1 MSHISLGVVAFLLMW
16 VLLLLWF
23 AVVSIF
29 NQQGAAY
36 IFTQCLYKSFMSI
49 EEYSK
54 SGKVY
59 DTVSSVLME
68 GNNAGPF
75 SKDYPTDKLTN
86 HPSYVAL
93 YDMILKPYQQN
104 ASAVLEIGVKKGG
117 SLKLWR
123 EYFSFQTHIY
133 GIDIDPGVPTFPKD
147 SHIKVLIVDTTD
159 RNPNVLRSVL
169 GKFCSQRATFF

>member
-1 MSHISLGVVAFLLMW
+1 MSHISL
-16 VLLLLWF
+16 LLLLLLVLWVVIFIWF
-23 AVVSIF
+23 VVVSLL
-29 NQQGAAY
+29 NQHGAAY

-49 EEYSK
+49 DEYSK
-54 SGKVY
+54 SGNVY
-59 DTVSSVLME
+59 DTVSSVLID
-68 GNNAGPF
+68 GNAGPF

-104 ASAVLEIGVKKGG
+104 ATAVLEIGVKKGG

-159 RNPNVLRSVL
+159 RNPTVLRNVL
-169 GKFCSQRATFF
+169 GKF